1 MPPPTRRGPTLRLE
15 RALLADAAGVV
26 VGIDEVGRGAL
37 AGPLVVGA
45 VAVTNTCRRPP
56 QGIRDSKVL
65 APAVREG
72 LVPAI
77 RRWAAAVGIGVASA
91 AEIDAFGLTAALR
104 TAALRALVQ
113 LPMGSVDAVLLD
125 GSHGFLEP
133 GVHVVDEREVLI
145 GEVRCRPRADDTWTS
160 VAAASIV
167 AKVQR
172 DAWMADVAQRLPH
185 YGWAVNKGYATAD
198 HAAALR
204 EHGPCVLHRLSWR
217 LTGGHDS
224 ADGDAGGNAGLGE
237 PTMSG
242 SGVGEEA

>member
-1 MPPPTRRGPTLRLE
+1 MPRATRRGPSLRLE
-15 RALLADAAGVV
+15 RALLAEKARVV

-45 VAVTNTCRRPP
+45 VAVDATCRRPP
-56 QGIRDSKVL
+56 QGIRDSKALV
-65 APAVREG
+65 PAVREA

-104 TAALRALVQ
+104 MAALRALASMP
-113 LPMGSVDAVLLD
+113 LAAVDAVLLD

-133 GVHVVDEREVLI
+133 GLHVVDGREVNI

-172 DAWMADVAQRLPH
+172 DAWMAAVAARLPH
-185 YGWAVNKGYATAD
+185 YGWAENKGYATAE
-198 HAAALR
+198 HSSALR
-204 EHGPCVLHRLSWR
+204 EHGPCVAHRLTWR
-217 LTGGHDS
+217 LPDGTGEGELD
-224 ADGDAGGNAGLGE
+224 ADGDA
-237 PTMSG
+237 
-242 SGVGEEA
+242 

>member
-1 MPPPTRRGPTLRLE
+1 M
-15 RALLADAAGVV
+15 V

-45 VAVTNTCRRPP
+45 VAVDDTCRRPP
-56 QGIRDSKVL
+56 QGIRDSKAL
-65 APAVREG
+65 APKAREG

-91 AEIDAFGLTAALR
+91 AEIDAFGLSAALR
-104 TAALRALVQ
+104 TASLRALVQ
-113 LPMGSVDAVLLD
+113 LSVAEVDAVLLD

-133 GVHVVDEREVLI
+133 GLHVVDEREVVI

-172 DAWMADVAQRLPH
+172 DAWMAAMARRLPH
-185 YGWAVNKGYATAD
+185 YGWSENKGYATAE

-204 EHGPCVLHRLSWR
+204 ELGPCVLHRLSWQ
-217 LTGGHDS
+217 LPAE
-224 ADGDAGGNAGLGE
+224 ADAQDASGRADAGQRAVSDAHSNGAVSV

-242 SGVGEEA
+242 SGVGEEN